1 MRILVTGHTGF
12 KGSWLSTILSLNGH
26 ELFGISLP
34 PISGGIFEI
43 AKLDKLFTGS
53 YFQDLCVAE
62 EVHDIVKKVNPQMV
76 FHLAAQPLVIES
88 YKNPSRT
95 IYSNVIGT
103 MNLLEV
109 IRKVSGIS
117 KVLMVTTDK
126 VYRNNGKFAGYEETE
141 MLGGDDPYSVSK
153 SMTDLMIQSW
163 TRSFEMPMTSIVRG
177 GNVIGGGDRSENR
190 LIPDLIQALSKKH
203 PMKVR
208 NPNSIRPWQHVL
220 DCLNGYMSAMEYL
233 DSFDIDGNTWNFGP
247 DDNQTLSVQQ
257 VCELA
262 ISKWPGGPNISVSYE
277 NSVFNNQKESTN
289 LTLNS
294 NKARKVLG
302 WRNKLNYEQAID
314 LTVEWEFRVKK
325 GENAFIVTQEQIS
338 KFINSN

>member
-1 MRILVTGHTGF
+1 MRVLVTGHTGF

-34 PISGGIFEI
+34 PVSGGIFES
-43 AKLDKLFTGS
+43 AKLNKLFKES
-53 YFQDLCVAE
+53 FFQDVCVAE
-62 EVHDIVKKVNPQMV
+62 EVHNIVKRVKPQMI

-88 YKNPSRT
+88 YKNPSQT
-95 IYSNVIGT
+95 IHSNVIGT
-103 MNLLEV
+103 MNVLEA

-126 VYRNNGKFAGYEETE
+126 VYKNTGKIAGYEETE

-163 TRSFEMPMTSIVRG
+163 TKSFEMPMTSIVRG

-190 LIPDLIQALSKKH
+190 LVPDLIQALIEKH
-203 PMKVR
+203 SMNVR

-220 DCLNGYMSAMEYL
+220 DCLNGYMTAMEYL
-233 DSFDIDGNTWNFGP
+233 DSSNIDGNIWNFGP
-247 DDNQTLSVQQ
+247 DENQTLSVKQI
-257 VCELA
+257 CELA
-262 ISKWPGGPNISVSYE
+262 LSKWPEDSDISISYE
-277 NSVFNNQKESTN
+277 NSEFNHQKESEV

-294 NKARKVLG
+294 QKARKVLG
-302 WRNKLNYEQAID
+302 WKNKLDYEHAVE
-314 LTVEWEFRVKK
+314 LTLEWEFRVKN
-325 GENAFIVTQEQIS
+325 GENALSITQDQIT
-338 KFINSN
+338 KFMQI